1 MAEDTKDTEK
11 APKDTMHAGPQAA
24 PAGVDLTSSA
34 ATAALKEAGIQKD
47 PPPPNTQGEQSTV
60 SVGEFDPE
68 PGSTL
73 VTDIPA
79 AEEPEEAAPLNAG
92 SEGVPGA
99 AKQPTESSEDAG
111 KRISAASKESDKAAA
126 KK

>member
-1 MAEDTKDTEK
+1 
-11 APKDTMHAGPQAA
+11 MHAGPQAA
-24 PAGVDLTSSA
+24 PAGVDLTSNA

-60 SVGEFDPE
+60 TVGEFDPE

-79 AEEPEEAAPLNAG
+79 LR
-92 SEGVPGA
+92 SRR
-99 AKQPTESSEDAG
+99 
-111 KRISAASKESDKAAA
+111 KRLR
-126 KK
+126 